1 MDGGL
6 DRGNW
11 GHHLPGWVACMNIER
26 QREYREYVCSN
37 RDKEEQ
43 EVREKMGRR
52 VIVAGRIE
60 RVKRRIESS

>member
-1 MDGGL
+1 
-6 DRGNW
+6 
-11 GHHLPGWVACMNIER
+11 MNIER